1 MKNTLAYLAKS
12 IIDDQNALCYRRQ
25 NTNFRLKIPQ
35 QSDVQTSQSELLNS
49 LLQKSKHFE
58 SEKLSDTGSQA
69 FRPQLPIRGPD
80 TLLPVEG
87 VGRGQSGEQQ
97 PTGSND
103 LGVIVVGW
111 KDGNPGKAFRI
122 FVWGDVWKATS
133 GDESRA
139 TSGDGLKP
147 TSGDG
152 LKTTSGDNL
161 KSGDSSKA
169 TSGDGLKLTS
179 GDNLKATSGSG
190 LTGTSGDDGITQN
203 TKMPSF
209 LNDTKATSGVDQQST
224 SGLEHSNVSSQL
236 QKINEK
242 MESEMKPILTQFFNI
257 FGFKSSAAPKFEN
270 DQNMTQHNS
279 PNFSHSGLDKLKD
292 WFWESASNM
301 NIHLGPML

>member
-1 MKNTLAYLAKS
+1 LTVKNVLY
-12 IIDDQNALCYRRQ
+12 YRRQ

-35 QSDVQTSQSELLNS
+35 QSDVQTNQSELLNS
-49 LLQKSKHFE
+49 LLQKLKHFE

-69 FRPQLPIRGPD
+69 FHPQLPVRGPD

-97 PTGSND
+97 STGSSD

-111 KDGNPGKAFRI
+111 KDGKPGKAFRI
-122 FVWGDVWKATS
+122 FVRGDV
-133 GDESRA
+133 DN
-139 TSGDGLKP
+139 
-147 TSGDG
+147 

-161 KSGDSSKA
+161 KTTSGDNLKTTSGDSSKA
-169 TSGDGLKLTS
+169 TSGDGSTSGDSSKATSGDGSTSGDGLKLTS
-179 GDNLKATSGSG
+179 GDNLKTTSGSG
-190 LTGTSGDDGITQN
+190 LTGTSGDDGVTQN
-203 TKMPSF
+203 IRTPS
-209 LNDTKATSGVDQQST
+209 LGNNTKATSGVDQQST

-257 FGFKSSAAPKFEN
+257 FGFKTFTNNSEN

-279 PNFSHSGLDKLKD
+279 SNHSGLDKLKD

-301 NIHLGPML
+301 TIQLVPML